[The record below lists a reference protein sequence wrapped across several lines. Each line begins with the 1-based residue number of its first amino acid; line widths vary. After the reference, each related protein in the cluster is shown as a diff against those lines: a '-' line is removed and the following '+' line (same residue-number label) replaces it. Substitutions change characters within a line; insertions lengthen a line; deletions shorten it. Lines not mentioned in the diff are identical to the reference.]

1 MAYLMIWQ
9 RKKGVY
15 NHEDM
20 ETNSK
25 NSVLSS
31 SSLKLSLFPPWVL
44 LQENVNFTEQ
54 PQLKITNFSKRNYE
68 YPCKHLVKNLAFVLP
83 SSLA

>member
-1 MAYLMIWQ
+1 MSDSQQFPLNQ
-9 RKKGVY
+9 NLVD
-15 NHEDM
+15 NVEDI
-20 ETNSK
+20 
-25 NSVLSS
+25 LSS